1 MPGRV
6 NKAIIF
12 FSSFFL
18 FILLAQ
24 HAKTQNKI
32 DLPFQILIANQKMA
46 DSISQKK
53 GPSKKIAS
61 RKRRPADTLA
71 KKYECVI
78 YTSNPAA
85 LRKMGIVVQ
94 SELPG
99 FVTALATLKQ
109 IELAAAIPEVRF
121 IAAPDNLNM
130 HNK

>member
-1 MPGRV
+1 MPGSV
-6 NKAIIF
+6 KKAITF
-12 FSSFFL
+12 LSLCFL

-32 DLPFQILIANQKMA
+32 DLPFQMLIANQKIA
-46 DSISQKK
+46 DSISLKK
-53 GPSKKIAS
+53 GHSKKMTG
-61 RKRRPADTLA
+61 RKKLPADSLV

-85 LRKMGIVVQ
+85 LRKMGIVLQ

-99 FVTALATLKQ
+99 FITALATLKQ
-109 IELAAAIPEVRF
+109 IELAAAIPEVTF
-121 IAAPDNLNM
+121 IKAPDNLNM

>member
-1 MPGRV
+1 MP
-6 NKAIIF
+6 
-12 FSSFFL
+12 SSIKKVIRSLALFFL
-18 FILLAQ
+18 FILLMQ

-32 DLPFQILIANQKMA
+32 DLHFQILIANQKMA

-53 GPSKKIAS
+53 GVSKKMSS
-61 RKRRPADTLA
+61 RKKPTADTSA

-78 YTSNPAA
+78 YTSNPAS
-85 LRKMGIVVQ
+85 LRNMGIVVQ

-109 IELAAAIPEVRF
+109 IELAAAIAEVTF
-121 IAAPDNLNM
+121 IEAPDSLKT